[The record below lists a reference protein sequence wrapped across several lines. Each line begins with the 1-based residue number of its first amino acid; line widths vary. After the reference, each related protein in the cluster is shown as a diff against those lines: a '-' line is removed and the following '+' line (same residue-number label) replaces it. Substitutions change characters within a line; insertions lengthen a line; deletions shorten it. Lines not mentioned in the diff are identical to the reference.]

1 MGGMYTNLKVRE
13 NLESYDKDPGW
24 YQDPPGTL
32 ARLATNDELQRDLG
46 ELPQTKPMDKNM
58 KDMNM

>member
-1 MGGMYTNLKVRE
+1 MYTNLKVRE

-32 ARLATNDELQRDLG
+32 ATLATNDELQRDLG

-58 KDMNM
+58 KDKNM